1 MLHLPPRQHHTA
13 NGAGT
18 LNTEAHAALGSH
30 DFSVSPGTFLSWRQ
44 QATAF
49 EEMAF
54 FVGTPRNI
62 ADEGTPDVLQGV
74 AASTNL
80 LPLLG
85 VHPLLG
91 RGFNAGDGKPGTN
104 PVVILSHDA
113 WQIRY
118 ASAPD
123 IIGRIIR
130 LDGTPTMVVGVH

>member
-1 MLHLPPRQHHTA
+1 
-13 NGAGT
+13 
-18 LNTEAHAALGSH
+18 
-30 DFSVSPGTFLSWRQ
+30 
-44 QATAF
+44 
-49 EEMAF
+49 MAF

-113 WQIRY
+113 WQSRY